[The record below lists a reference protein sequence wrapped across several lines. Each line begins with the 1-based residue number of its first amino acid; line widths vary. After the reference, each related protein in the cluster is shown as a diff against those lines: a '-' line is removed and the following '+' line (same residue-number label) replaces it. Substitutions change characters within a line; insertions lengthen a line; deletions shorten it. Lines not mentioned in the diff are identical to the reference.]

1 MHFLKLI
8 FLHFSHSFNQEPHE
22 HSPKS
27 GFYSSSI
34 FLVLRESNSD
44 RFPGFSRFNLTC
56 QRGHSDKIKQFSK
69 TAPFQKLFF
78 HVLCKFPK
86 ISLKNSLHN
95 QIFFFLKYPN
105 EFFPQKD
112 SQNPENFPLMTSPTH
127 YKETFISSY
136 HSAHNFPNFLWIFT
150 KAKHTKSH
158 PETQSKKGK
167 IKNYNKRGR
176 FPEKM
181 V

>member
-34 FLVLRESNSD
+34 FLVLREAKSD
-44 RFPGFSRFNLTC
+44 RFPGFSRFNLIC
-56 QRGHSDKIKQFSK
+56 QRGHSDKMKQFSK

-95 QIFFFLKYPN
+95 QIFFFLKYPTWISSSKRQSKSRKLPSN
-105 EFFPQKD
+105 DVPHSLQRNFYLLLSFSTQFPQL
-112 SQNPENFPLMTSPTH
+112 PLNFH
-127 YKETFISSY
+127 
-136 HSAHNFPNFLWIFT
+136 
-150 KAKHTKSH
+150 
-158 PETQSKKGK
+158 QSKTHKK
-167 IKNYNKRGR
+167 SSRNTIKERQNK
-176 FPEKM
+176 KLQ
-181 V
+181 